1 MLGGKL
7 EGRLGVGL
15 QRGLQS
21 GLLTGHGK
29 VRSRSGSVYKFNSF
43 ELDSEVGRLVFS
55 FQLQFAKYAWRLHIC
70 KDSYVVFMGM
80 TWQF

>member
-43 ELDSEVGRLVFS
+43 ELDSEVGRLVF
-55 FQLQFAKYAWRLHIC
+55 Y
-70 KDSYVVFMGM
+70 
-80 TWQF
+80 